1 MIYKIWCY
9 YAILSFVRMKEIAWE
24 LIKSVEGEIV
34 LGNTVWSRDW
44 ERFNQSYVGKNEA
57 EELTNDELIE
67 YLRWMACNKPGRYA
81 QVMTAFAKT
90 QGRAAGMA
98 V

>member
-1 MIYKIWCY
+1 MIYKMWCC
-9 YAILSFVRMKEIAWE
+9 YAILSFVCMKEYAQE

>member
-1 MIYKIWCY
+1 MAVCY
-9 YAILSFVRMKEIAWE
+9 NLSCAYEGDAQK
-24 LIKSVEGEIV
+24 LIKSAEWKEFV

-81 QVMTAFAKT
+81 QVMTAFART
-90 QGRAAGMA
+90 QGRA